1 MSDSHAQQGTNII
14 KFLLACWMLGDMISD
29 LYTLI
34 TEYWAE
40 CAKEEGDCSYF
51 IVGLASLIAPT
62 ILALI
67 VLNILFCSGKSSRKV
82 IATFTTFG
90 VSINLYIIYLYF
102 WSLSDHPHWLEQD
115 LLEVI
120 LLECTCD
127 KPWL

>member
-1 MSDSHAQQGTNII
+1 MSWDKGFMEKIIGYCMSDSHAQQGTNII

-51 IVGLASLIAPT
+51 IVGLVSLIAPT

-67 VLNILFCSGKSSRKV
+67 VLNILFCSGKSARKV
-82 IATFTTFG
+82 IATFTTFE
-90 VSINLYIIYLYF
+90 F
-102 WSLSDHPHWLEQD
+102 
-115 LLEVI
+115 LLPYSTLFI
-120 LLECTCD
+120 
-127 KPWL
+127 